1 MNQIVKS
8 LTFFDK
14 KGKSSDMF
22 LARVE
27 ELDRS
32 PSILGT
38 TRAALAKKG
47 SSHMYFGSMGVG
59 LWVAM
64 YRGCR

>member
-1 MNQIVKS
+1 VKS

-27 ELDRS
+27 GLGRS

-38 TRAALAKKG
+38 TRAALAKME
-47 SSHMYFGSMGVG
+47 SSHMCFGSMGVG

-64 YRGCR
+64 YRECR

>member
-1 MNQIVKS
+1 
-8 LTFFDK
+8 
-14 KGKSSDMF
+14 MF